1 MDKSYTNYEKYQDN
15 KRRFKTNQ
23 IAFPISVLIIIAI
36 LSEFWWLIPLGIV
49 GVIVA
54 ILVVKFDEKK
64 QQQNIQQTKTVQ
76 TTKVEVEKMAKSKE
90 TTEAGY
96 INKNNQLNHGRSE
109 KEGNDHNQ
117 YFYNMECLLC
127 GHTYYAN
134 GSDIW
139 QRKCPN
145 CQGGK

>member
-1 MDKSYTNYEKYQDN
+1 MDKSYKNYEKYQDN
-15 KRRFKTNQ
+15 KRSFKTNQ
-23 IAFPISVLIIIAI
+23 VAFPIVVLIIIAI
-36 LSEFWWLIPLGIV
+36 LSEFWWLIPLGII
-49 GVIVA
+49 GVIVT
-54 ILVVKFDEKK
+54 IFVVKFDEKK
-64 QQQNIQQTKTVQ
+64 QQSS
-76 TTKVEVEKMAKSKE
+76 KVRATNEEVEKMAKSKE

-139 QRKCPN
+139 QRKCPK

>member
-1 MDKSYTNYEKYQDN
+1 MDKSYKNYEKYQDN

-23 IAFPISVLIIIAI
+23 IAFPIAVLIIIAI

-54 ILVVKFDEKK
+54 ILVAKFDEKK

-76 TTKVEVEKMAKSKE
+76 RTKVEVDKMAKSKE

-139 QRKCPN
+139 QRKCPK

>member
-1 MDKSYTNYEKYQDN
+1 MDKSYKNYEKYQEN
-15 KRRFKTNQ
+15 KRHFKTNQ
-23 IAFPISVLIIIAI
+23 VAFPIAVLIIIAI

-54 ILVVKFDEKK
+54 IIVVKFDEKK
-64 QQQNIQQTKTVQ
+64 QQSSKVQ
-76 TTKVEVEKMAKSKE
+76 AINEEVEKMAKSKE

-139 QRKCPN
+139 QRKCPK

>member
-1 MDKSYTNYEKYQDN
+1 MDKSYKNYEKYQDN
-15 KRRFKTNQ
+15 KRSFKTNQ
-23 IAFPISVLIIIAI
+23 VAFPIAVLIIIAI
-36 LSEFWWLIPLGIV
+36 LSEFWWLIPLGII
-49 GVIVA
+49 GVIVT
-54 ILVVKFDEKK
+54 IFVVKFDEKK
-64 QQQNIQQTKTVQ
+64 QQSS
-76 TTKVEVEKMAKSKE
+76 KVRATNEEVEKMAKSKE

-139 QRKCPN
+139 QRKCPK

>member
-1 MDKSYTNYEKYQDN
+1 MDKSYKNYEKYQDN

-23 IAFPISVLIIIAI
+23 IAFPIAVLIIIAI

-64 QQQNIQQTKTVQ
+64 QQSSNVQ
-76 TTKVEVEKMAKSKE
+76 TTNGEVEKMAKSKE

-127 GHTYYAN
+127 GHTYYAK
-134 GSDIW
+134 G
-139 QRKCPN
+139 
-145 CQGGK
+145 